1 MPSTEITS
9 YKPTC
14 RYRSPCCNLDYFRVT
29 DNPGT
34 ISPGSS
40 NRDAQCGHTCERRI
54 CWALDQ
60 DCWGAE
66 CVARDE
72 PETTLFLAEGPQRVE
87 LGRSAGW
94 NVAGEHGHCCE
105 EQWCAQEQEGIVHTD
120 PERFYE
126 HIR

>member
-1 MPSTEITS
+1 MVHAGVYGESVS
-9 YKPTC
+9 YTA
-14 RYRSPCCNLDYFRVT
+14 RSDSNFRFA

-87 LGRSAGW
+87 LGQSAGW

-105 EQWCAQEQEGIVHTD
+105 GQWGAQEQEGIVHTD